1 MVWGAIAKIAAP
13 IVMDLA
19 KDFLGDIL
27 GGAEKKDGGNF
38 LQGLMGLFSGGGG
51 GEQGGIPGLDILSG
65 LF

>member
-51 GEQGGIPGLDILSG
+51 EQGSIPGLDILSG